1 MMMVVVKMLLTMM
14 KLVMRIVMNIGDGDD
29 AGDLAEDDDAIT
41 PEVPVLCY
49 QDLDPLGPDTK
60 TLASNPETVEGF
72 RFGGPDFNFCFSAPG
87 FTFGLRRSW
96 FRFAHNRVLI
106 TQTSKPKRVQV
117 AFTCQTAPSSAP
129 RPVFTGLRNYVVF
142 SLYQM
147 QVD

>member
-1 MMMVVVKMLLTMM
+1 MMVVVKMLLTMM

-72 RFGGPDFNFCFSAPG
+72 DLGVRISIFVLVLRASRLGYGGHG
-87 FTFGLRRSW
+87 LGLRIIG
-96 FRFAHNRVLI
+96 F
-106 TQTSKPKRVQV
+106 
-117 AFTCQTAPSSAP
+117 
-129 RPVFTGLRNYVVF
+129 
-142 SLYQM
+142 
-147 QVD
+147 